1 MSNSLTVAVVGAT
14 GTTGS
19 AIVAGL
25 LGSSETLF
33 TVRALARPTSVD
45 KPAYKELES
54 RGVKVIPVDLKGS
67 ENDLVRALSGVDVV
81 ISALVFTELD
91 SEIPLANAA
100 KAAGVKRF
108 LQSAMM
114 VVIPPR
120 GVVDLREQKEGILN
134 HIQKIRLPYTYLDAG
149 WWYDISVPTPPS
161 RISKDQDG
169 AVLQGQLG
177 ADGNVPIAL
186 AEIGDIGRYVAKVIA
201 DPRTLNKRVF
211 VYNEIYAQNEVYN
224 LVERLSGEKIQKS
237 YISEEESEAVI
248 EKAKVALAASP
259 SSPEAIRGLVV
270 NQLFY
275 SITIRGDNA
284 PDNAKYLGYLDGK
297 ELYPDFEY
305 TTVEDWVKARA

>member
-1 MSNSLTVAVVGAT
+1 MANSLNVAVVGAT

-19 AIVAGL
+19 AIIAGL

-33 TVRALARPTSVD
+33 VHSVYSVRALARTSVD
-45 KPAYKELES
+45 KPAYKELER

-67 ENDLVRALSGVDVV
+67 ENNLVRALSGVDVV
-81 ISALVFTELD
+81 ISALVFTGSD

-120 GVVDLREQKEGILN
+120 GVVDLREQKEEILN
-134 HIQKIRLPYTYLDAG
+134 HIQKICLPYTYLDAG
-149 WWYDISVPTPPS
+149 WWYDISVPSPPS

-169 AVLQGQLG
+169 AVMQAQLG

-186 AEIGDIGRYVAKVIA
+186 AEIGDI
-201 DPRTLNKRVF
+201 D
-211 VYNEIYAQNEVYN
+211 
-224 LVERLSGEKIQKS
+224 RLK
-237 YISEEESEAVI
+237 
-248 EKAKVALAASP
+248 
-259 SSPEAIRGLVV
+259 AIRGLVV

-275 SITIRGDNA
+275 SITIRGDNT

-305 TTVEDWVKARA
+305 TTVEDWVKARG